1 MNKYLTPR
9 EYLPHEPPMVLIDEV
24 VYVDDN
30 KAITRCYVN
39 HDGVLSPFLNDNDD
53 LPAFFALEIFAQS
66 VGVWNGFNQ
75 QGTGNKTKM
84 GMVLGARDLKVKDPF
99 FKAGSVL
106 NIEVYKNMSDGTL
119 ANFEGKIFVNKPVDV
134 DIVNAET
141 ADIEI
146 ADLEK
151 EEQTAFASGR
161 VNVISISDEDKH
173 RLFNRE

>member
-1 MNKYLTPR
+1 MNNYLTPR

-30 KAITRCYVN
+30 KAVTKCYVN
-39 HDGVLSPFLNDNDD
+39 HEGVLSPFLNEDGN

-84 GMVLGARDLKVKDPF
+84 GMVLGARDLKVKEPF

-119 ANFEGKIFVNKPVDV
+119 ANFEGKIFINKPVDV
-134 DIVNAET
+134 DQV
-141 ADIEI
+141 
-146 ADLEK
+146 DLEK
-151 EEQTAFASGR
+151 EEQAAFASGR

-173 RLFNRE
+173 RLFNRD